1 MSGAALFDAFGTLLD
16 LGRTQKGAELARTLH
31 HAAALTLVD
40 QFAPLSTIARA
51 VDEKLPARLGR
62 AKPYDDAAEALDR
75 LAEAGIPAYVLT
87 NGAAADTCEL
97 LGKGRLLTR
106 FVDVFSVE
114 DVRRYKPDPAPYAH
128 AARGIGRPPQEL
140 VFVSAHGWDIVGARS
155 AGLETVWVDRNER
168 EWMLPVPV
176 PELRAADLVSAAEL
190 IVTRP

>member
-16 LGRTQKGAELARTLH
+16 LGRTQKSAELARTLH

-40 QFAPLSTIARA
+40 EFAPLSTIARV

-62 AKPYDDAAEALDR
+62 AKPYEDAAEALDR

-87 NGAAADTCEL
+87 NGAAADTREL
-97 LGKGRLLTR
+97 LRKSGLLAR
-106 FVDVFSVE
+106 FADIFSVE

-128 AARGIGRPPQEL
+128 AARGIGRPPEEL
-140 VFVSAHGWDIVGARS
+140 VFVSAHGWDVVGARS
-155 AGLETVWVDRNER
+155 AGFKTVWVDRNER

-176 PELRAADLVSAAEL
+176 PELRAHDLAGAADL
-190 IVTRP
+190 IVTPP

>member
-16 LGRTQKGAELARTLH
+16 LGRTQKSAELARTLH

-75 LAEAGIPAYVLT
+75 LAEAGIPVYVLT
-87 NGAAADTCEL
+87 NGAAADTREL
-97 LGKGRLLTR
+97 LGKGGLLAR

-140 VFVSAHGWDIVGARS
+140 AFVSAHGWDIVGARS

-176 PELRAADLVSAAEL
+176 PELRAADLVGAAEL